1 MYTRLNGEGTM
12 QSEVQILA
20 TLEKYQQIEITEYH
34 IYNNLAK
41 LVKDEDNQ
49 AVLVQIAND
58 EDAG

>member
-1 MYTRLNGEGTM
+1 ML
-12 QSEVQILA
+12 SEAQLIQ
-20 TLEKYQQIEITEYH
+20 TLEKYQQIEITEYR

-41 LVKDEDNQ
+41 LVKDEDNR